1 MPELNEPIPHTR
13 VQQMADAA
21 ELFAQNLDGVGLEY
35 LEGRGLG
42 SIARTAGIGFVPE
55 DVPPQW
61 GKYARMLSI
70 PYFTVDGEVVSIR
83 FRTIDPE
90 DERPKYLQP
99 PGSDIT
105 IYNMPALTR
114 PSSSIIIT
122 EGELDC
128 LTLEAQ
134 GYTAIGIPGANAWK
148 RHYARALDGFPSVIA
163 WGDPDDAGKK
173 FNEEIL
179 SSIRRATT
187 AHLPV
192 DINEAAQSPT
202 GFIEIH
208 RAFTKAGGR
217 KQ

>member
-1 MPELNEPIPHTR
+1 MTE
-13 VQQMADAA
+13 AA
-21 ELFAQNLDGVGLEY
+21 KTFHHSLAGPALEY
-35 LEGRGLG
+35 LEGRGL
-42 SIARTAGIGFVPE
+42 AGVAERAGLGFVPGDADPE
-55 DVPPQW
+55 WDRYI
-61 GKYARMLSI
+61 GMLSI